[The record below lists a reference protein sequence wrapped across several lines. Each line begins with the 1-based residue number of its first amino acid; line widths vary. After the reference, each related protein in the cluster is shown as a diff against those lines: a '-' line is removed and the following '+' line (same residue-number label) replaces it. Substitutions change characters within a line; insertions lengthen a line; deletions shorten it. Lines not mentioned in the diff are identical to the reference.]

1 MHNSPAENHANPA
14 PTLTLRNFFHAKF
27 FSFNYANIV
36 TTSQEFDKKRDELLS
51 EIREI
56 LDNAEELF
64 DEKSKASVDEL
75 KKLKSNLDSRVSKLQ
90 KQFGALKD
98 DAVAGTK
105 EVIKQTDELVQDNPY
120 KAIGVAG
127 VIGLLL
133 GVLISKK

>member
-1 MHNSPAENHANPA
+1 MS
-14 PTLTLRNFFHAKF
+14 K
-27 FSFNYANIV
+27 
-36 TTSQEFDKKRDELLS
+36 EFDKKRDELLS
-51 EIREI
+51 EIRDI

-64 DEKSKASVDEL
+64 DEKSKAGTDEL
-75 KKLKSNLDSRVSKLQ
+75 KKLKSSLDSRVSKLQ
-90 KQFGALKD
+90 KQFGSLKE

-133 GVLISKK
+133 GVLISKR

>member
-1 MHNSPAENHANPA
+1 MELSS
-14 PTLTLRNFFHAKF
+14 LFFELDHSLKINGGIYKM
-27 FSFNYANIV
+27 SK
-36 TTSQEFDKKRDELLS
+36 EFDKKRDELLS
-51 EIREI
+51 EIRDI

-64 DEKSKASVDEL
+64 DEKSKAGADEL
-75 KKLKSNLDSRVSKLQ
+75 KKLKSSLDSRVSKLQ
-90 KQFGALKD
+90 KQFGSLKE

-133 GVLISKK
+133 GVLISKR

>member
-1 MHNSPAENHANPA
+1 MS
-14 PTLTLRNFFHAKF
+14 K
-27 FSFNYANIV
+27 
-36 TTSQEFDKKRDELLS
+36 EFDKKRDELLN
-51 EIREI
+51 EIRDI

-64 DEKSKASVDEL
+64 DEKSKAGADEL
-75 KKLKSNLDSRVSKLQ
+75 KKLKSSLDSRVSKLQ
-90 KQFGALKD
+90 KQFGSLKE

-133 GVLISKK
+133 GVLISKR

>member
-1 MHNSPAENHANPA
+1 MS
-14 PTLTLRNFFHAKF
+14 K
-27 FSFNYANIV
+27 
-36 TTSQEFDKKRDELLS
+36 EFDKKRDELLS

-98 DAVAGTK
+98 DAVAGMK

-133 GVLISKK
+133 GVLISKR